1 MRVAAPLSVP
11 QPNLASDEAKICLSK
26 SKPKS
31 EKFHFLIILYFEKTY
46 LVTVKRGF
54 VIIIDQASQAYLDMD
69 RVFQRNT
76 ILGDNLNIYYST
88 WNYLEKKLSI
98 LLQNYVELI

>member
-1 MRVAAPLSVP
+1 MRQKFA
-11 QPNLASDEAKICLSK
+11 C
-26 SKPKS
+26 PKANPKVKNS
-31 EKFHFLIILYFEKTY
+31 TFLIILYFEKTY